1 MVEIDTLFHNK
12 TGKKK
17 NIPFGAAHT
26 YIAYI
31 RENPPPPAVAENA
44 LQIMSLAAYAIETNK
59 GIEMY
64 NKVCC
69 TCKVL
74 VAVPV

>member
-12 TGKKK
+12 TGKK
-17 NIPFGAAHT
+17 NIPFGTAHT

-31 RENPPPPAVAENA
+31 RETPPPAVAKNA
-44 LQIMSLAAYAIETNK
+44 LQIMSLAAYASETNK